1 MMEKQDL
8 ASARRRLRGTNLK
21 SRKRAL
27 KILHD
32 ARRNASKAKEYQR
45 TLANLAN
52 VFLLAVRYD

>member
-8 ASARRRLRGTNLK
+8 AIARRRLRGTNLK

-32 ARRNASKAKEYQR
+32 ARRNASKAK
-45 TLANLAN
+45 
-52 VFLLAVRYD
+52 

>member
-1 MMEKQDL
+1 MVMITIYQEAPMMEKQDL

-32 ARRNASKAKEYQR
+32 ARRNASKAK
-45 TLANLAN
+45 
-52 VFLLAVRYD
+52 